1 MLETVV
7 VERTAAAIKYP
18 TQPFQLN
25 ERAGN
30 MCERVSTSC
39 SPTEWRD
46 LTLVGAGNKSEAVV
60 RDGEERE

>member
-7 VERTAAAIKYP
+7 VECTAAAIKYP

-30 MCERVSTSC
+30 KCERVSTNC
-39 SPTEWRD
+39 SPAEWRNVK
-46 LTLVGAGNKSEAVV
+46 LVSVGNKSEAVV